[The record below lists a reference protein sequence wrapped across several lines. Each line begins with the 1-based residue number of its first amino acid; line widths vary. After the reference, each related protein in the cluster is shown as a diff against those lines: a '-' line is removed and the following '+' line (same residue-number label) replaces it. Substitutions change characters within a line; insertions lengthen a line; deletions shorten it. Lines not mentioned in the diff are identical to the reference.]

1 MALKMR
7 MARGG
12 RKKAPFYRIVVADSR
27 APRDGKFIEKVGTY
41 NPLLNKDDKNRVV
54 LNADAVKKWLAEGA
68 EPSERVA
75 RFLGE
80 AGIIPMPQNRQSVQ
94 KAKPKAKAL
103 ALIEEKKAKE
113 EAKREAEEAAKAE
126 AEAAANAEE
135 EAPAEEAA
143 ETPAEET
150 ASEETA
156 EAPAEETPTE
166 ETAAEDTPAEEKKKD
181 A

>member
-12 RKKAPFYRIVVADSR
+12 RNKSPFYRIVVADAR

-41 NPLLNKDDKNRVV
+41 NPLLNKDDTNRVT
-54 LNADAVKKWLAEGA
+54 LNAELVKKWLAEGA
-68 EPSERVA
+68 QPSERVA

-80 AGIIPMPQNRQSVQ
+80 AGLIDMPKNRTSIQ

-126 AEAAANAEE
+126 AEAAAAAPAEE
-135 EAPAEEAA
+135 EAPAEEVAA
-143 ETPAEET
+143 E
-150 ASEETA
+150 A
-156 EAPAEETPTE
+156 EAPAEETTE
-166 ETAAEDTPAEEKKKD
+166 AKAEEASAEEAPAESEEEKK
-181 A
+181 AE